1 MYTDL
6 MNDSTNP
13 AASKSLKP
21 ESLKIGGKPRPEHVK
36 KPPVTL
42 LTKAQVA
49 QLQADKS
56 LLHSS
61 STQDTLNQSV
71 SDQSVSD
78 QTALNKET
86 AGQIH
91 LQDNPVFNSSK
102 KNTSIDDAYFSV
114 QDLIVG
120 YDDTIIV
127 NGLSLDLQQGEIG
140 CFLGY
145 SGCGKT
151 TALRAIAG
159 LEQSRGG
166 KIRLSNQRLTEQ
178 TARTTFAVAPAKR
191 GMGMVFQDY
200 ALFGHL
206 SVAKNIAFGLNKWSA
221 ADKKARVKEMLELV
235 ELSEHADKRPSELSG
250 GQQQLVALARALA
263 PKPKLLLLD
272 EPFSNLDVVLR

>member
-21 ESLKIGGKPRPEHVK
+21 ESLKRGGKPRPEHVK

-56 LLHSS
+56 LPHSS
-61 STQDTLNQSV
+61 STQDTLNQSI
-71 SDQSVSD
+71 SNQSVSN

-91 LQDNPVFNSSK
+91 LQDNHIFNSSK
-102 KNTSIDDAYFSV
+102 KNTSVDDAYFSV

-200 ALFGHL
+200 ALFGH
-206 SVAKNIAFGLNKWSA
+206 
-221 ADKKARVKEMLELV
+221 
-235 ELSEHADKRPSELSG
+235 
-250 GQQQLVALARALA
+250 
-263 PKPKLLLLD
+263 
-272 EPFSNLDVVLR
+272 

>member
-21 ESLKIGGKPRPEHVK
+21 ESLKPESLKIGGNPRPEHVK

-49 QLQADKS
+49 QLQAGKS
-56 LLHSS
+56 LPHSS
-61 STQDTLNQSV
+61 STQDTLNQSI
-71 SDQSVSD
+71 SN

-102 KNTSIDDAYFSV
+102 KNTSFDYAYFSV

-127 NGLSLDLQQGEIG
+127 NGLSLH
-140 CFLGY
+140 C
-145 SGCGKT
+145 SKV
-151 TALRAIAG
+151 
-159 LEQSRGG
+159 
-166 KIRLSNQRLTEQ
+166 K
-178 TARTTFAVAPAKR
+178 
-191 GMGMVFQDY
+191 
-200 ALFGHL
+200 
-206 SVAKNIAFGLNKWSA
+206 SA
-221 ADKKARVKEMLELV
+221 AFWVIAAAVKP
-235 ELSEHADKRPSELSG
+235 RP
-250 GQQQLVALARALA
+250 
-263 PKPKLLLLD
+263 
-272 EPFSNLDVVLR
+272 

>member
-102 KNTSIDDAYFSV
+102 KNTSVDDAYFSV

-127 NGLSLDLQQGEIG
+127 NGLSLD
-140 CFLGY
+140 
-145 SGCGKT
+145 
-151 TALRAIAG
+151 
-159 LEQSRGG
+159 
-166 KIRLSNQRLTEQ
+166 
-178 TARTTFAVAPAKR
+178 
-191 GMGMVFQDY
+191 
-200 ALFGHL
+200 
-206 SVAKNIAFGLNKWSA
+206 
-221 ADKKARVKEMLELV
+221 
-235 ELSEHADKRPSELSG
+235 
-250 GQQQLVALARALA
+250 
-263 PKPKLLLLD
+263 
-272 EPFSNLDVVLR
+272 

>member
-56 LLHSS
+56 LPHSS
-61 STQDTLNQSV
+61 STQDTLNQSI
-71 SDQSVSD
+71 SN

-102 KNTSIDDAYFSV
+102 KNLARDDKLV
-114 QDLIVG
+114 VDNIG
-120 YDDTIIV
+120 TII
-127 NGLSLDLQQGEIG
+127 
-140 CFLGY
+140 
-145 SGCGKT
+145 
-151 TALRAIAG
+151 
-159 LEQSRGG
+159 
-166 KIRLSNQRLTEQ
+166 
-178 TARTTFAVAPAKR
+178 
-191 GMGMVFQDY
+191 
-200 ALFGHL
+200 
-206 SVAKNIAFGLNKWSA
+206 
-221 ADKKARVKEMLELV
+221 
-235 ELSEHADKRPSELSG
+235 PSITS
-250 GQQQLVALARALA
+250 
-263 PKPKLLLLD
+263 
-272 EPFSNLDVVLR
+272 